1 MEKSSKQKAIQSGM
15 SKKKSAETL
24 TRREDGFGKWLRA
37 GPASAL
43 LPIAELVTQRRLE
56 LSVEAVTSLPAYSIL
71 VERKSNLQRP
81 NQETTNSIAEA
92 LEIIHLSSCILS
104 YGFVSRSVSKMLF
117 LAAKPICD
125 HDLPSLCS
133 LSGLCSNLLRHIS
146 RTYRSVA
153 TLRSNRNSC
162 SIAIELHVVL

>member
-56 LSVEAVTSLPAYSIL
+56 LSVEAVTSLPAYLFDSGG
-71 VERKSNLQRP
+71 
-81 NQETTNSIAEA
+81 AE
-92 LEIIHLSSCILS
+92 IQ
-104 YGFVSRSVSKMLF
+104 F
-117 LAAKPICD
+117 AKTKP
-125 HDLPSLCS
+125 
-133 LSGLCSNLLRHIS
+133 GN
-146 RTYRSVA
+146 
-153 TLRSNRNSC
+153 N
-162 SIAIELHVVL
+162 ELHC

>member
-24 TRREDGFGKWLRA
+24 TREDGFGKWLRA

-56 LSVEAVTSLPAYSIL
+56 LSVEAVTSLPAYSIP

-81 NQETTNSIAEA
+81 NQEATNSIAEA

-104 YGFVSRSVSKMLF
+104 WSMAS
-117 LAAKPICD
+117 
-125 HDLPSLCS
+125 
-133 LSGLCSNLLRHIS
+133 
-146 RTYRSVA
+146 
-153 TLRSNRNSC
+153 
-162 SIAIELHVVL
+162 

>member
-81 NQETTNSIAEA
+81 NQEATNSIAEA
-92 LEIIHLSSCILS
+92 LEIIQSSSCIWS
-104 YGFVSRSVSKMLF
+104 YIMAS
-117 LAAKPICD
+117 
-125 HDLPSLCS
+125 
-133 LSGLCSNLLRHIS
+133 
-146 RTYRSVA
+146 
-153 TLRSNRNSC
+153 
-162 SIAIELHVVL
+162 